1 MTTKY
6 TVYLLTPGQNYNFR
20 YRGINMFGV
29 GQFSSVTTVQA
40 ATKPDQI
47 STPLQQIVNNDLR
60 VTWI

>member
-1 MTTKY
+1 
-6 TVYLLTPGQNYNFR
+6 
-20 YRGINMFGV
+20 MFGV
-29 GQFSSVTTVQA
+29 GQFSTVTTVQA